1 MQHLHHK
8 AVILSS
14 YEDYQALRSYLY
26 YDTFLPNLDPDW
38 FLGRRSP
45 DATSFDATIF
55 FEYSDKLSWTWGL
68 EVHSPY
74 SLLPLQAILNPSDYP
89 EYYI

>member
-8 AVILSS
+8 AIILSS
-14 YEDYQALRSYLY
+14 YVDFQLLDSYLRNALGT
-26 YDTFLPNLDPDW
+26 DTCFPVLNPDR
-38 FLGRRSP
+38 FLGRRFL
-45 DATSFDATIF
+45 AATIF
-55 FEYSDKLSWTWGL
+55 FEYSDRLHWTWGL

-74 SLLPLQAILNPSDYP
+74 SLLPIQAIINPSDYP